1 MASKTFLQGFDKA
14 VRLRQMHEKNKLE
27 LNRHGV
33 EEFFD
38 INMMSGTRIRSAMS
52 VPEASTQINKNKSKK
67 KRYKL
72 KSYLIMLIFMFC
84 S

>member
-1 MASKTFLQGFDKA
+1 MFLQGFDKA

-27 LNRHGV
+27 LNRQGV

-52 VPEASTQINKNKSKK
+52 VPETSTQISKSKSKK
-67 KRYKL
+67 KYNL
-72 KSYLIMLIFMFC
+72 NSTLFVVLIIFAFIFC